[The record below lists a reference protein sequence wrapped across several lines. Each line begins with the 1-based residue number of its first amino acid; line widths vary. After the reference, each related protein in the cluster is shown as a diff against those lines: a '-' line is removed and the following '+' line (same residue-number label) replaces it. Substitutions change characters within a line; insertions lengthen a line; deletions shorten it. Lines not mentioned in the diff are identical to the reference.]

1 MESGCTI
8 SDAVSSPGDGARQED
23 TPTRRLDGWN
33 AYFLINSMWLP
44 CPSIDTTTNGSGA
57 GGGEWWPEEGQGQG
71 Q

>member
-1 MESGCTI
+1 MQSRLLVMG
-8 SDAVSSPGDGARQED
+8 PGRRIHQRDGWM
-23 TPTRRLDGWN
+23 DGWN

-57 GGGEWWPEEGQGQG
+57 GGGEWWPGEGQGQE